1 MTRRHASRGSG
12 SDTSSEEAA
21 AVAVERAEDMLKRGV
36 GSSRELEA
44 AHEQRKKEE
53 KEAERKN
60 KKKRKPEEQEK

>member
-1 MTRRHASRGSG
+1 MGGRTVELVTRRHASRGSG

-44 AHEQRKKEE
+44 AHESGKG
-53 KEAERKN
+53 
-60 KKKRKPEEQEK
+60 